1 MIKHKRILVPVEL
14 GATPDYAFDRALVLA
29 RKSGAELYLLH
40 AVPLHHPYGFRAELR
55 AKRFRD
61 LRERALVTGVPVQVV
76 EQQGDAADV
85 IVLHADTR
93 PVDLIIMSSERRRGW
108 KRLRKPSVTESVLR
122 RTIRPTLVVRPDD
135 NDDAFTNALVGVD
148 LSNES
153 AHLLNSVMA
162 LPGIDVR
169 HLTVVHAVE
178 QIEAADAF
186 QSPARWK
193 VGEYRSYMLD
203 GARREVA
210 QMMQGVETAAKV
222 DVRVSGGSADDVI
235 ERHATDLDP
244 DVIVIGRSNRLL
256 PFAST
261 ATRLLRNT
269 GYSVLVVPPPVR
281 ETRSI
286 YKRAA

>member
-1 MIKHKRILVPVEL
+1 MIRHKRILVPVEL
-14 GATPDYAFDRALVLA
+14 GATPDYAFDRALALA
-29 RKSGAELYLLH
+29 RRSGAELYLLH
-40 AVPLHHPYGFRAELR
+40 AVPLHQPYSFRAELR

-61 LRERALVTGVPVQVV
+61 LRERALVAGVPVQVV
-76 EQQGDAADV
+76 EQQGDAAGV

-93 PVDLIIMSSERRRGW
+93 PVDLIVMTSERRRGW
-108 KRLRKPSVTESVLR
+108 KRIRKPSVTESVMR
-122 RTIRPTLVVRPDD
+122 RTIRPTLVVRPGD
-135 NDDAFTNALVGVD
+135 NNAFTNALVGVD

-153 AHLLNSVMA
+153 PHIVNSVMA
-162 LPGIDVR
+162 LPGTDVR
-169 HLTVVHAVE
+169 RLTVVHAVE
-178 QIEAADAF
+178 QIEAAGAF

-193 VGEYRSYMLD
+193 VGEYRSYLLD

-210 QMMQGVETAAKV
+210 QMMQGIETAAKV

-235 ERHATDLDP
+235 ETHANDLDP
-244 DVIVIGRSNRLL
+244 DVIVIGRSDRLL

>member
-1 MIKHKRILVPVEL
+1 
-14 GATPDYAFDRALVLA
+14 
-29 RKSGAELYLLH
+29 
-40 AVPLHHPYGFRAELR
+40 
-55 AKRFRD
+55 
-61 LRERALVTGVPVQVV
+61 VQVV

-93 PVDLIIMSSERRRGW
+93 PVDLIVMTSERRRGW
-108 KRLRKPSVTESVLR
+108 KRIRKPSVTESVMR
-122 RTIRPTLVVRPDD
+122 RTIRPTLVVRPGETG
-135 NDDAFTNALVGVD
+135 AFTRVLVGVD

-153 AHLLNSVMA
+153 AHIVNSVMA
-162 LPGIDVR
+162 LPGNDVR

-178 QIEAADAF
+178 QIEAAEAF

-203 GARREVA
+203 SARREVA

-235 ERHATDLDP
+235 EMHATDLDP
-244 DVIVIGRSNRLL
+244 DVIVIGRSSRLL